1 MCDGQPATRCE
12 IMSLTEFNVKLN
24 DQLTKLDDQ
33 FAAINE
39 ELKSKK
45 EAFIEMYKKDP
56 RFSHDGAVSNL
67 HQRIKDF
74 DPMNPQGI
82 PELETVETIETP
94 MISGNKQIIVC
105 KSFSDDNEDV
115 AVSSCKR
122 SVKFDHPDGGY
133 GYCFLK
139 HPKIEKNQLLQWT
152 IRVPKFASCALP
164 GMVIIREYIIF
175 DFLNITFQ
183 RYWYIC

>member
-12 IMSLTEFNVKLN
+12 IMSLTEFNVILN

-105 KSFSDDNEDV
+105 QSFSDDNDDV

-122 SVKFDHPDGGY
+122 SVKFDHPDGGK

-152 IRVPKFASCALP
+152 IRVPNFDGGSQI